1 LKNIKIK
8 STMLI
13 VIMTATLFAVTVSGN
28 VSSTEDSVPTRVLIV
43 GEGGYQF
50 TNLNTYLNDAGYSAT
65 YIYGA
70 TTITT
75 ELLSDYDE
83 LWYMGSHASRNEG
96 DYWITDSELAAITA
110 FRDNGGG
117 ILIAGDHDSTTD
129 PSPHPNQDY
138 TEGCDR
144 ISIPLG
150 LEFWGAMSTPGA
162 GGLGVYTVN
171 KVDHPIWNGVSSIIG
186 HISES
191 EMVVLDSEA
200 VHIIGT
206 NDDDYP
212 VMAIRDEGCKG
223 RVVFVSTFVM
233 FMDYFDLVTTGDMGQ
248 LIHNLVDWLSE
259 VTPCLTPVQIDIK
272 PGSYPNSINLGSNG
286 VIPVA
291 ILSTEDFDA
300 TQVDPGTVTLGGAGV
315 AVKGK
320 GTKLLASSEDVNG
333 DNLLDLSL
341 KILTENLEEGQ
352 FQDGSAILTGQTY
365 EGDNI
370 QGQDTVSI
378 VPS

>member
-1 LKNIKIK
+1 
-8 STMLI
+8 
-13 VIMTATLFAVTVSGN
+13 
-28 VSSTEDSVPTRVLIV
+28 
-43 GEGGYQF
+43 
-50 TNLNTYLNDAGYSAT
+50 
-65 YIYGA
+65 
-70 TTITT
+70 
-75 ELLSDYDE
+75 
-83 LWYMGSHASRNEG
+83 
-96 DYWITDSELAAITA
+96 
-110 FRDNGGG
+110 
-117 ILIAGDHDSTTD
+117 
-129 PSPHPNQDY
+129 
-138 TEGCDR
+138 
-144 ISIPLG
+144 
-150 LEFWGAMSTPGA
+150 MSTPGA

>member
-1 LKNIKIK
+1 LKKK
-8 STMLI
+8 KLSSALLI
-13 VIMTATLFAVTVSGN
+13 VIMTVTLFAVAVSGN
-28 VSSTEDSVPTRVLIV
+28 VSSTEDLVPTRVLIV